1 MFAIVFIQLEDMLVT
16 ILYRKTFGKKLSLM
30 NRTDLDVRFR
40 IRTHEG
46 TSPTVQSLYSSD
58 SVHMVDPIE
67 V

>member
-1 MFAIVFIQLEDMLVT
+1 
-16 ILYRKTFGKKLSLM
+16 M
-30 NRTDLDVRFR
+30 NEAN
-40 IRTHEG
+40 EG